1 MRLFSGT
8 ALSSFPSQF
17 LRSRFAAA
25 TLWPLLLLLAASTLH
40 GGGLALAKERKAAA
54 KAAPSA
60 WPEAAR
66 GETLILAYLGQEAE
80 TTVARPYF
88 EAEVTDRGIQGA
100 RLGVL
105 DNNTTGRFTRQQFA
119 LTETKLA
126 AGGDAEGAF
135 RRLVAEGRKYIL
147 VDLAAPVLERVADLP
162 EAREVLI
169 FDLGS
174 RDDELRG
181 EKCHRNVLH
190 LLPSRAMRADA
201 LAQYFAKK
209 KWSKWFLVVGPKE
222 EDRRFAAALKR
233 AAKRFGHEIVM
244 EKTWTHTFDDR
255 RTPES
260 DVPVFTQGADY
271 DILLVAD
278 EEGLFG
284 DYLLYRTWL
293 PRPVA
298 GTQALV
304 AAAWHP
310 TLEAWGAIQLQ
321 NRFRALAGRAMTETD
336 YGGWLAVRAIGEAA
350 TRTGSL
356 DFASIRQYLSSESFT
371 LAGFKGVPLSFRSWD
386 GQLRQPVLL
395 ATERS
400 LVAVAPVEGFLHP
413 KNELDTLGY
422 DEPETQCHGRP

>member
-1 MRLFSGT
+1 M
-8 ALSSFPSQF
+8 
-17 LRSRFAAA
+17 
-25 TLWPLLLLLAASTLH
+25 
-40 GGGLALAKERKAAA
+40 AKERKAAA
-54 KAAPSA
+54 KAAPSVQ
-60 WPEAAR
+60 PEAER
-66 GETLILAYLGQEAE
+66 SDTLILSYFRQESE
-80 TTVARPYF
+80 TAFARPYF
-88 EAEVTDRGIQGA
+88 ETEVKDRGIQGA

-105 DNNTTGRFTRQQFA
+105 DNNTTGRFTGQQFE
-119 LTETKLA
+119 LTETRLA
-126 AGGDAEGAF
+126 TDGDPESAF

-147 VDLAAPVLERVADLP
+147 ADLAAPVLERIADLP

-181 EKCHRNVLH
+181 EKCRRNVLH

-209 KWSKWFLVVGPKE
+209 RWSKWFLVVGPTE
-222 EDRRFAAALKR
+222 ADRRFAAALKR
-233 AAKRFGHEIVM
+233 AAKRFGHKIVV
-244 EKTWTHTFDDR
+244 EKSWIHTFDDR

-260 DVPVFTQGADY
+260 EVPVFTQEVDY

-284 DYLLYRTWL
+284 DYLPYRTWL

-298 GTQALV
+298 GTQALI

-321 NRFRALAGRAMTETD
+321 NRFRALAGRAMTEVD

-350 TRTGSL
+350 TRTGSV
-356 DFASIRQYLSSESFT
+356 DFSSIRRYLFSESFT

-422 DEPETQCHGRP
+422 DEPETQCHGRL

>member
-1 MRLFSGT
+1 M
-8 ALSSFPSQF
+8 
-17 LRSRFAAA
+17 
-25 TLWPLLLLLAASTLH
+25 
-40 GGGLALAKERKAAA
+40 
-54 KAAPSA
+54 
-60 WPEAAR
+60 
-66 GETLILAYLGQEAE
+66 AYFGQESE
-80 TTVARPYF
+80 TAVARPYF
-88 EAEVTDRGIQGA
+88 ETEVTDRGIQGA

-105 DNNTTGRFTRQQFA
+105 DNNTTGRFTGQQFE
-119 LTETKLA
+119 LTETRLA
-126 AGGDAEGAF
+126 ADGDPESAF
-135 RRLVAEGRKYIL
+135 RRLVAEGQKYIL
-147 VDLAAPVLERVADLP
+147 VDLAAPVLERIADLP

-181 EKCHRNVLH
+181 GKCRRNVLH

-209 KWSKWFLVVGPKE
+209 RWWKWFLVVGPKE

-233 AAKRFGHEIVM
+233 AAKRFGHKIVV
-244 EKTWTHTFDDR
+244 EKPWTHTFDDR

-260 DVPVFTQGADY
+260 EVPVFTQGVDY

-284 DYLLYRTWL
+284 DYLPYRTWL

-304 AAAWHP
+304 AVAWHP

>member
-1 MRLFSGT
+1 M
-8 ALSSFPSQF
+8 SSPPSQSS
-17 LRSRFAAA
+17 RSRFAAA
-25 TLWPLLLLLAASTLH
+25 ILWPFLLAVSTLH
-40 GGGLALAKERKAAA
+40 GGEPALAKERKATA
-54 KAAPSA
+54 KTALPAR
-60 WPEAAR
+60 PEAAR

-80 TTVARPYF
+80 TTIARPYF
-88 EAEVTDRGIQGA
+88 EAEVADRGIQGA

-105 DNNTTGRFTRQQFA
+105 DNNTTGHFTRQRFE

-126 AGGDAEGAF
+126 ADGDAEGAF
-135 RRLVAEGRKYIL
+135 RRLVAEGRRYIL
-147 VDLAAPVLERVADLP
+147 VDLAAPVLERIADLS
-162 EAREVLI
+162 EASEVLI

-181 EKCHRNVLH
+181 EKCRRNVLH
-190 LLPSRAMRADA
+190 LLPSWAMRADA

-209 KWSKWFLVVGPKE
+209 RWSKWFLAVGPTE

-233 AAKRFGHEIVM
+233 AAKRFGHKIVV
-244 EKTWTHTFDDR
+244 EKSWTHTFDDR

-260 DVPVFTQGADY
+260 EVPVFTQGVDY

-278 EEGLFG
+278 EGGLFG
-284 DYLLYRTWL
+284 DHLPYRTWL

-304 AAAWHP
+304 AVAWHP

-321 NRFRALAGRAMTETD
+321 NRFRALAGRAMTEID

-350 TRTGSL
+350 TRTRSL

-371 LAGFKGVPLSFRSWD
+371 LAGFKGVPLSFRPWD

-400 LVAVAPVEGFLHP
+400 LVTVAPVEGFLHP

-422 DEPETQCHGRP
+422 DEPETQCHGRL

>member
-1 MRLFSGT
+1 M
-8 ALSSFPSQF
+8 
-17 LRSRFAAA
+17 A
-25 TLWPLLLLLAASTLH
+25 TLWALLLLLAASTLH
-40 GGGLALAKERKAAA
+40 GGGAALAKERKAAA
-54 KAAPSA
+54 KAAPSVR
-60 WPEAAR
+60 PEAGR
-66 GETLILAYLGQEAE
+66 GDTLILAYFGQESE
-80 TTVARPYF
+80 TAVARPYF
-88 EAEVTDRGIQGA
+88 ETEVTDRGIQGA

-105 DNNTTGRFTRQQFA
+105 DNNTTGRFTGQQFE
-119 LTETKLA
+119 LTETRLA
-126 AGGDAEGAF
+126 ADGDPESAF
-135 RRLVAEGRKYIL
+135 RRLVAEGQKYIL
-147 VDLAAPVLERVADLP
+147 VDLAAPVLERIADLP

-181 EKCHRNVLH
+181 GKCRRNVLH

-209 KWSKWFLVVGPKE
+209 RWWKWFLVVGPKE

-233 AAKRFGHEIVM
+233 AAKRFGHKIVV
-244 EKTWTHTFDDR
+244 EKPWTHTFDDR

-260 DVPVFTQGADY
+260 EVPVFTQGVDY

-284 DYLLYRTWL
+284 DYLPYRTWL

-304 AAAWHP
+304 AVAWHP